1 MMDFAASIHP
11 LGWLALIAV
20 LVALVSLP
28 QALREMWRRP
38 WKDDARRE
46 RGDGSVRPDHAPA
59 NDAPGGRD
67 GV

>member
-1 MMDFAASIHP
+1 MLELAASIHP

-38 WKDDARRE
+38 WKDDARGRSAKTDTH
-46 RGDGSVRPDHAPA
+46 GGPPIAPD
-59 NDAPGGRD
+59 RD
-67 GV
+67 RT